1 MEAASVRAETPQKR
15 RSRGVPE
22 RRLAVFMVAPSM
34 ALIAL
39 VAIWPIV
46 YAIWLSLHE
55 YSLVQAGLS
64 RWAEPA
70 GLGNY
75 IDALKSS
82 EFWTA
87 TRITFVFTNPRFG
100 SKIVRHMIA
109 VTTVSTAHGT
119 STTVRRSP

>member
-1 MEAASVRAETPQKR
+1 MEAASVRAETPLKR

-34 ALIAL
+34 ILIAV

-87 TRITFVFTNPRFG
+87 TRITFVVHDRLGRSSRRCSG
-100 SKIVRHMIA
+100 SRW
-109 VTTVSTAHGT
+109 
-119 STTVRRSP
+119 R